1 MIIKNYEISKI
12 DPNINKLI
20 LFYGKNEGHKNE
32 SLKKLINKKNKILV
46 YEEQEILQNENIFL
60 ENVLS
65 GSLFE
70 EKKTIIIKR
79 GTDKILSILEK
90 IEFKNLE
97 DITIFINAGN
107 LEKKSKLRSFF
118 EKSKNFFS
126 IAFYPDNEQT
136 LIKLAYD
143 YLKKINISLS
153 NENINVLIS
162 KCGSDRQTLKN
173 ELKKIENLN
182 KSKKKITT
190 EDISKLVNLAE
201 DYSVS
206 ELVDYCLAKN
216 EKKIIKILNENNFKD
231 EDSILITRTFLNKSK
246 KILKLSNEY
255 KKNKNIEQTL
265 SNARPPIF
273 WKDKEIT
280 KQQIYKW
287 EPNKIKNL
295 IYELSEIE
303 LLGKKN
309 LNNSINLITN
319 FILEQ
324 SSSKN

>member
-1 MIIKNYEISKI
+1 M
-12 DPNINKLI
+12 
-20 LFYGKNEGHKNE
+20 
-32 SLKKLINKKNKILV
+32 
-46 YEEQEILQNENIFL
+46 
-60 ENVLS
+60 
-65 GSLFE
+65 
-70 EKKTIIIKR
+70 
-79 GTDKILSILEK
+79 
-90 IEFKNLE
+90 
-97 DITIFINAGN
+97 
-107 LEKKSKLRSFF
+107 
-118 EKSKNFFS
+118 
-126 IAFYPDNEQT
+126 
-136 LIKLAYD
+136 
-143 YLKKINISLS
+143 
-153 NENINVLIS
+153 
-162 KCGSDRQTLKN
+162 
-173 ELKKIENLN
+173 
-182 KSKKKITT
+182 
-190 EDISKLVNLAE
+190 
-201 DYSVS
+201 
-206 ELVDYCLAKN
+206 
-216 EKKIIKILNENNFKD
+216 
-231 EDSILITRTFLNKSK
+231 ITRTFLNKSK